1 MLFGPRRKAAI
12 SNSSEPALDKPADTS
27 ASRTATARVLVVDD
41 AADTR
46 LIVASAL
53 KGAGFE
59 VDRADSGAAALAMVD
74 RNPPDLVLLDI
85 DMPGMSGLEVLTRL
99 KATHAI
105 PVILLT
111 GLDRENDRVA
121 GLDLG
126 ADDYITKPFF
136 AKELAARV
144 RAALRRAQATSP
156 PPPPS
161 ERILQFGPLVI
172 RLAEREVTMGGTLV
186 ELTAK
191 EFDLLAYLASFPG
204 TVFSRQQL
212 LDAVWGCSTDQRE
225 PATVTEHVRRI
236 RKKIGDDA
244 EEPAWLVTIRRVGYR
259 FDPPT

>member
-1 MLFGPRRKAAI
+1 M
-12 SNSSEPALDKPADTS
+12 
-27 ASRTATARVLVVDD
+27 DD

-53 KGAGFE
+53 KKAGFE
-59 VDRADSGAAALAMVD
+59 VDQADCGDAALAMVG

-85 DMPGMSGLEVLTRL
+85 DMPGMSGLEVMTKL

-111 GLDRENDRVA
+111 GLDKENDRVA

-144 RAALRRAQATSP
+144 RAALRRAPAASP

-161 ERILQFGPLVI
+161 EPLQFGPLVI
-172 RLAEREVTMGGTLV
+172 RRAEREVTMGGTVV

-191 EFDLLAYLASFPG
+191 EFDLFDYLASSPR

-212 LDAVWGCSTDQRE
+212 LDAVWGCSTDQRD

-244 EEPAWLVTIRRVGYR
+244 EEPVWLVTIRRVGYR
-259 FDPPT
+259 FDPPA

>member
-1 MLFGPRRKAAI
+1 MLFGPRKKA
-12 SNSSEPALDKPADTS
+12 SSSEPALDKPDRSS
-27 ASRTATARVLVVDD
+27 ASPEAARRILVVDD

-53 KGAGFE
+53 RGAGFE
-59 VDRADSGAAALAMVD
+59 VAQADSGDAALAMVE

-85 DMPGMSGLEVLTRL
+85 DMPGMSGLEVLTKL
-99 KATHAI
+99 KATQAI

-144 RAALRRAQATSP
+144 RAALRRAQAASP
-156 PPPPS
+156 PPPRS
-161 ERILQFGPLVI
+161 EFLQFGPLVI
-172 RLAEREVTMGGTLV
+172 RMAEREVTMGATAV

-191 EFDLLAYLASFPG
+191 EFDLLAYLASSPG

-212 LDAVWGCSTDQRE
+212 LDAVWGCSTDQRD

-236 RKKIGDDA
+236 RKKIGDDPD
-244 EEPAWLVTIRRVGYR
+244 EPAWLITIRRVGYR
-259 FDPPT
+259 FDRPN